1 MVRFEIDED
10 DEIFDVVDG
19 PLILRYKH
27 KLRVPLT
34 IRMLLVHYSSRWQ
47 RNPTRGSSSP
57 SAEG

>member
-19 PLILRYKH
+19 QLILRYKH

-47 RNPTRGSSSP
+47 RIPTRGSSSP